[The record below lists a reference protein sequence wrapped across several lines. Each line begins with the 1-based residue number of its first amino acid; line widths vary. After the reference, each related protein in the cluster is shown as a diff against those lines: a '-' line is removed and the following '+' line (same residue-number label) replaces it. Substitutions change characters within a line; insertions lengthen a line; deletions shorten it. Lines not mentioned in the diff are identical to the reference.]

1 MLTESA
7 ELAEVQLVDDTAQFY
22 APVSSDLVDGLVGQY
37 QQMRARVEHVAE
49 LVSSETAGALPYF
62 FEGNRGGHERYYP
75 SATDVFKLPGAIA
88 ALNAAYWSKALSLTD
103 VLDCMPQKRRDEWH
117 KTISEHTTPDFEE
130 TTVRA
135 TITEMLGMRAQFLA
149 ERVDGI
155 FRGLSG
161 EHVTNAPEA
170 FGKRMIV
177 ANVLGGY
184 GYAEH
189 RTCGLINDLRAVVAK
204 FMGRDEPKWSA
215 TADLVN
221 VLKGNWGEW
230 VPVDGGTIRIRLYRK
245 GTAHLEVHPD
255 MAWRLNQILAHMHP
269 LAIPAEFRQK
279 PKRKP
284 KDFVMMGR
292 PLPFAV
298 LDLLGGMAPAIR
310 VTNHGRREAVP
321 MTLTLGGRHSLDK
334 AVSQAAVRVIE
345 AIGGVFVKDGGYYQ
359 FDYEPGAVVA
369 SIVASGCIPDQ
380 QAHQFYPTPA
390 AVGEAAVDWSAIG
403 TEHTV
408 LEPSAGQG
416 ALADLL
422 PKERTTCIE
431 IAPLHCD
438 ILRAKGYAV
447 HQADFIAWADSQAVD
462 GQRFDRIVMNP
473 PFSEG
478 RAQLHT
484 ERAYGLLKPGGML
497 VAVLPSGLRGKD
509 IFPGCE
515 WSRLYQNE
523 FAGTSV
529 DVVLLRAQKPGGA

>member
-1 MLTESA
+1 VLSESA

-37 QQMRARVEHVAE
+37 QQMRARVEQVAE
-49 LVSSETAGALPYF
+49 LVSSETTGALPYF
-62 FEGNRGGHERYYP
+62 FDGNRSGMERHYP
-75 SATDVFKLPGAIA
+75 SAADVFKLPGAIA
-88 ALNAAYWSKALSLTD
+88 ALNAAYWSKALNLTD

-215 TADLVN
+215 TSDLVN
-221 VLKGNWGEW
+221 VLKGHWGEW

-245 GTAHLEVHPD
+245 GTAHMEVHPD
-255 MAWRLNQILAHMHP
+255 MAWRLNQILAHMYP

-279 PKRKP
+279 PKRKA

-298 LDLLGGMAPAIR
+298 LDLLGGMKPAVR
-310 VTNHGRREAVP
+310 FVGENRREAVP
-321 MTLTLGGRHSLDK
+321 MALQFSRPCSEK
-334 AVSQAAVRVIE
+334 AVSQAASRVLE
-345 AIGGVFVKDGGYYQ
+345 AIGGVLVKPHGYYQ
-359 FDYEPGAVVA
+359 FSYDAGPVVM

-390 AVGEAAVDWSAIG
+390 TVGEAVIDWADIG
-403 TEHTV
+403 PEHTV

-422 PKERTTCIE
+422 PKDRTTCIE

-462 GQRFDRIVMNP
+462 GPRFDRIVMNP

-478 RAQLHT
+478 RAQMHT
-484 ERAYGLLKPGGML
+484 ERAFDLLKPGGVL
-497 VAVLPSGLRGKD
+497 VAVLPSGMRGKD
-509 IFPGCE
+509 IFDGCE

-529 DVVLLRAQKPGGA
+529 DVVLMRAQKEAA

>member
-1 MLTESA
+1 MNHEAA
-7 ELAEVQLVDDTAQFY
+7 ELAEVQLVDEGAEFF
-22 APVSSDLVDGLVGQY
+22 APVSSDLVNGLVGQY
-37 QQMRARVEHVAE
+37 QQMRGRVENVAD
-49 LVSSETAGALPYF
+49 LVSTETTGALPYF
-62 FEGNRGGHERYYP
+62 FEGNRSGIERHYP

-170 FGKRMIV
+170 FGKRMII
-177 ANVLGGY
+177 A
-184 GYAEH
+184 YAFGH
-189 RTCGLINDLRAVVAK
+189 QTQGLINDLRAVVAK

-215 TADLVN
+215 TSDLVH
-221 VLKGNWGEW
+221 VLKGRWGEW

-298 LDLLGGMAPAIR
+298 LDLLGGMTPAATFTK
-310 VTNHGRREAVP
+310 VDWNHTKKTVIP
-321 MTLTLGGRHSLDK
+321 MALSFGNRHCLDK
-334 AVSQAAVRVIE
+334 AVAQAAARVIQ
-345 AIGGVFVKDGGYYQ
+345 AIGGAYVRDGDYYQ
-359 FDYEPGAVVA
+359 FDYEPGPVVS

-380 QAHQFYPTPA
+380 QAHQFYPTPS
-390 AVGEAAVDWSAIG
+390 AVGEAAVAWADIG

-422 PKERTTCIE
+422 AKDRTTCIE

-447 HQADFIAWADSQAVD
+447 HQGDFVAWADSQAVD

-484 ERAYGLLKPGGML
+484 ERAYGLLKPGGAL

-529 DVVLLRAQKPGGA
+529 DVVLLRAEKPEGA